1 MALSNPAFSA
11 KSFATPAAAAGRM
24 STAVQPGLTPEQLQ
38 EIYNRPAG
46 GGGVDTERMT
56 YENTIVKTVITLAFV
71 VAGAAVG
78 FVVPALAIPF
88 AIIGFVLA
96 LVNIFKKQ
104 PSPPLVI
111 AYAVAQ
117 GIFVGGLSSFVEAT
131 AEGIIFQALI
141 GTGIVFGVTLALFA
155 NGKVR
160 ASKRATKIFMIAG
173 ISYAIFSL
181 FNLVTQ
187 LTGLNDNPWGI
198 NGTSIPGTDI
208 PFGLIIGPL
217 AILMGAYSLVLDFTA
232 VKEGVDGGAPSRW
245 GWKAAFGITLTIIW
259 LYVEILRLISII
271 RGSN

>member
-11 KSFATPAAAAGRM
+11 KSFASPATAAGRM
-24 STAVQPGLTPEQLQ
+24 NTTVQPGLSAEQLQ

-46 GGGVDTERMT
+46 GGSDTERMT
-56 YENTIVKTVITLAFV
+56 YENTILKTVITLAFV
-71 VAGAAVG
+71 VAGAAIG

-96 LVNIFKKQ
+96 LVNIFKKE
-104 PSPPLVI
+104 PSPALVI

-117 GIFVGGLSSFVEAT
+117 GIFVGGLSRIVEAN
-131 AEGIIFQALI
+131 APGIIFQALI
-141 GTGIVFGVTLALFA
+141 ATGIVFGVTLALFA
-155 NGKVR
+155 SGKVR

-173 ISYAIFSL
+173 ISYAALSL
-181 FNLVTQ
+181 VNLVTQ

-208 PFGLIIGPL
+208 PFGLIIGPI

-232 VKEGVDGGAPSRW
+232 VKQGVDGGAPSRW

-259 LYVEILRLISII
+259 LYVEILRLISIL

>member
-11 KSFATPAAAAGRM
+11 KSFASPATAAGRM
-24 STAVQPGLTPEQLQ
+24 NTTVQPGLSAEQLQ

-46 GGGVDTERMT
+46 GGSDTERMT
-56 YENTIVKTVITLAFV
+56 YENTILKTVITLAFV
-71 VAGAAVG
+71 VAGAAIG

-88 AIIGFVLA
+88 AIVGFVLA
-96 LVNIFKKQ
+96 LVNIFKKE
-104 PSPPLVI
+104 PSPALVI

-117 GIFVGGLSSFVEAT
+117 GIFVGGLSRIVEAT
-131 AEGIIFQALI
+131 APGIIFQALI

-181 FNLVTQ
+181 FNVVTQ
-187 LTGLNDNPWGI
+187 LTGLNNDPWGLASTDVF
-198 NGTSIPGTDI
+198 GIPL
-208 PFGLIIGPL
+208 GLIIGPI
-217 AILMGAYSLVLDFTA
+217 AILMGAYSLVLDFTS
-232 VKEGVDGGAPSRW
+232 VKQGVDGGAPSRW

-259 LYVEILRLISII
+259 LYVEILRLISIL